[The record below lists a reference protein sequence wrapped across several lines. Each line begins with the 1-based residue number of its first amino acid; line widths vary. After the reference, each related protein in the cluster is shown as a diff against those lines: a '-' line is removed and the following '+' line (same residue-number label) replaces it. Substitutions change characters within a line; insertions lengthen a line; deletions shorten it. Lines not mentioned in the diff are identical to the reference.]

1 MDSED
6 KMMAKTRTTI
16 KNVGKEFSR
25 KKSSLLPKLFCKNM
39 NILQLFTINTT
50 Y

>member
-16 KNVGKEFSR
+16 KNVRKDLSR
-25 KKSSLLPKLFCKNM
+25 KKLRLSPKLFCKKHEH
-39 NILQLFTINTT
+39 FTIIYN
-50 Y
+50 

>member
-25 KKSSLLPKLFCKNM
+25 KKSSLLTKLFCKKHEH
-39 NILQLFTINTT
+39 FTTIYN
-50 Y
+50 